1 MVTATATSTHKQL
14 QLRVVQPI
22 SLAVAFFLYIK
33 LFGPN
38 AYGSLLRSSMLF
50 ILVPEYNPPGFW
62 PHAFHSC
69 QNKDVQPRLL
79 STK

>member
-1 MVTATATSTHKQL
+1 MVTATEISTYKQSL
-14 QLRVVQPI
+14 PKVVQPI

-38 AYGSLLRSSMLF
+38 AYSSLLRSSMLS
-50 ILVPEYNPPGFW
+50 ILVSEYNPPGFW

-69 QNKDVQPRLL
+69 QNKDVQLCLL
-79 STK
+79 WTK